1 MNDRKTEFA
10 FSKIFSESLVIG
22 VLDDQHRFRHV
33 LVVRSQEAADR
44 GRRRDSLLSTAD
56 SYNRL

>member
-22 VLDDQHRFRHV
+22 VLGGQSGSNMS
-33 LVVRSQEAADR
+33 LVVQITVEEEEE
-44 GRRRDSLLSTAD
+44 GG
-56 SYNRL
+56 